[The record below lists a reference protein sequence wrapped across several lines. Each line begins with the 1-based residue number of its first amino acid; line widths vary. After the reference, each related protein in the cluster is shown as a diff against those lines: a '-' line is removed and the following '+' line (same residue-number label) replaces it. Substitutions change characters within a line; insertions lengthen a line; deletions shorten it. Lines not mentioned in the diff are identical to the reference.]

1 MVRLSGHREAVV
13 SCCNGLGCGVLD
25 WRVALWLSGFTV
37 QGSNQRGGRRVGQGL
52 SLKRAGPQIWS
63 PHQ

>member
-1 MVRLSGHREAVV
+1 MLQWA
-13 SCCNGLGCGVLD
+13 GLRRLD